1 MNHVSDHTD
10 SGRIA
15 SRSDIVA
22 GKSYWPEKLSDSYF
36 RVSDSQKE
44 NTISSDSFRIVPL
57 RIFAQFGKMQQMSK
71 SFSDSRSWN
80 CRFSDSSDAAARK
93 GCGQVGDESRD

>member
-1 MNHVSDHTD
+1 MPGGK
-10 SGRIA
+10 GRARLLSRARVADRKNFRIVIFAFRIVRKKTTIA
-15 SRSDIVA
+15 
-22 GKSYWPEKLSDSYF
+22 
-36 RVSDSQKE
+36 
-44 NTISSDSFRIVPL
+44 SDSFRIVPL
-57 RIFAQFGKMQQMSK
+57 RIFAQFGKMQKMSK